1 MYIYSSFTKLSLRG
15 RQTLLRKRKKER
27 SQVFHATTIAQRLQ
41 KCFKSSANIFLTAAE
56 QLVHRESTDN
66 IQQNRAIQG

>member
-1 MYIYSSFTKLSLRG
+1 M
-15 RQTLLRKRKKER
+15 QQ
-27 SQVFHATTIAQRLQ
+27 QVAQQ
-41 KCFKSSANIFLTAAE
+41 CFKSSANIFLTAAE